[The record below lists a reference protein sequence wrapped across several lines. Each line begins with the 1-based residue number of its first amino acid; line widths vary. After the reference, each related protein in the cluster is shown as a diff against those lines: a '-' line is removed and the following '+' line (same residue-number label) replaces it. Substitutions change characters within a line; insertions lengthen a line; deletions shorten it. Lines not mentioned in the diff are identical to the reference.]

1 MFNRLSLF
9 FLKKYC
15 KLIAVD
21 LNKQPKLDADP
32 KAMLEI
38 SFTGNLSR
46 VEGTRMYFI
55 MEGTKKNS
63 FSFRFF
69 KGNS

>member
-1 MFNRLSLF
+1 
-9 FLKKYC
+9 
-15 KLIAVD
+15 
-21 LNKQPKLDADP
+21 
-32 KAMLEI
+32 MLEI
-38 SFTGNLSR
+38 SFTVNLSR

-69 KGNS
+69 KGNSYEYYDFIVLT